1 MNELIKTG
9 ERSYYINAPV
19 KVGVYLDRDDSAYL
33 IDSGNDK
40 EAGRRIRKILDEKG
54 WRLKGIINTHSNAD
68 HIGGNQYLQNQTGC
82 GIWAAGMETDFI
94 RHTVLEPA
102 FLYGAFPCKA
112 LRHKFLMAAESSVK
126 DISCGGFPRELEIID
141 LPGHF
146 FNMIGVKTPD
156 GTAFIAD
163 SLSGAGTLEKYK
175 IGFVYDV
182 EKYLETLAFLESF
195 EAELFVPAHAEAV
208 KDIKPLAELN
218 RKTVM
223 EIAEKILEICAVPST
238 FEGILKTLFSVYG
251 LSMNFE
257 QYVLAGSTVRSYL
270 SWLKDALK
278 LDIAFKDNM
287 MLWQRV

>member
-9 ERSYYINAPV
+9 ERTYYINAPV
-19 KVGVYLDRDDSAYL
+19 KVGVYLDRDAGAYL
-33 IDSGNDK
+33 VDSGNDK

-54 WRLKGIINTHSNAD
+54 WQLKGIINTHSNAD
-68 HIGGNQYLQNQTGC
+68 HIGGNRYLQKETGC
-82 GIWAAGMETDFI
+82 SIWAAGMEADFI

-102 FLYGAFPCKA
+102 FLYGAFPCKD

-126 DISCGGFPRELEIID
+126 DISSGGLPQGLEIID

-163 SLSGAGTLEKYK
+163 SLCSAGTLEKYK

-182 EKYLETLAFLESF
+182 EKYLETLAFLKGF

-223 EIAEKILEICAVPST
+223 EIAEKILEICAVPSS
-238 FEGILKTLFSVYG
+238 FESILKTLFSVYG

-270 SWLKDALK
+270 SWLKDTLK
-278 LDIAFKDNM
+278 LDITFKDNM
-287 MLWQRV
+287 MLWRRV